1 MKYPRMMWI
10 AAGLAAAGT
19 VYGCAT
25 TQVKTDHDPAAPF
38 ERYRTFEV
46 VKGKVVQDGVVDR
59 GNTIVTDRVES
70 ALKDNL
76 EQKGL
81 QPADQAQGQN
91 PDLLVTYT
99 TGARTVRELD
109 GVWAGYGWYVP
120 SYDDNDIW
128 IDERTEGTLVID
140 FYDADTRKLVW
151 RSVAKNE
158 DKEFTKPED
167 IEKAVNEALKKYP
180 AAA

>member
-1 MKYPRMMWI
+1 MRDH
-10 AAGLAAAGT
+10 AGE
-19 VYGCAT
+19 
-25 TQVKTDHDPAAPF
+25 D
-38 ERYRTFEV
+38 
-46 VKGKVVQDGVVDR
+46 
-59 GNTIVTDRVES
+59 
-70 ALKDNL
+70 
-76 EQKGL
+76 
-81 QPADQAQGQN
+81 
-91 PDLLVTYT
+91 
-99 TGARTVRELD
+99 
-109 GVWAGYGWYVP
+109 GWYVP